1 MSLPCFQLNW
11 RCDDLREMFEGDTS
25 GGFKR
30 ALSGLP
36 CAGGDKAEEEAG
48 DPERKPPQKGSNTK
62 VENCE
67 AGEGAGE

>member
-1 MSLPCFQLNW
+1 
-11 RCDDLREMFEGDTS
+11 MFEGDTG

-36 CAGGDKAEEEAG
+36 CAGGDKEEAG